1 MLRRGLHWFR
11 RLARLYSSSRHDVGV
26 IVVDNHRYRS
36 TSWFYMLPG
45 SIKLPSVL
53 VNHICSWFSLFHHM
67 TWLPLLLNGVVDTHW
82 LVGVELSQVDVGVSV
97 VVESS
102 LVVLL
107 LLVALNIV
115 IVTARVNS

>member
-1 MLRRGLHWFR
+1 
-11 RLARLYSSSRHDVGV
+11 
-26 IVVDNHRYRS
+26 
-36 TSWFYMLPG
+36 MLPR

-53 VNHICSWFSLFHHM
+53 VNHIRSWFRLFNHM
-67 TWLPLLLNGVVDTHW
+67 TWLPLLPNCVVNTHW

-102 LVVLL
+102 LVVLP

-115 IVTARVNS
+115 IVTARLNS